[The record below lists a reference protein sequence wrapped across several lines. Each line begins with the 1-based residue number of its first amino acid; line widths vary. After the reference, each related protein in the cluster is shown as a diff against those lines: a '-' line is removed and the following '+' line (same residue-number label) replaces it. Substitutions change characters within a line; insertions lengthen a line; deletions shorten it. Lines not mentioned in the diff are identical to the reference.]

1 MRLGL
6 RWTAGFLAFPVAGPA
21 GRAVVGPVDD
31 AVSALAGGV
40 MTGAVICAGQALVS
54 SGRLSLPR
62 WSTATAAGSGL
73 GLLLGASPAGRR
85 TDLGSLALMGAVEG
99 VLLGAARTRALPG
112 RRPSTVALGRR
123 RCRPVGG
130 GPDGDHPD
138 ASGRVWHLPSDPH
151 TRTPAPP
158 ASSPARPT
166 APPAGPAHRA
176 TGRPGAARLR
186 RMPTAALY
194 AMGAFNR
201 TVRELIEMR
210 YEFAEPFVVDSTLI
224 RDRLGAVATPVEEA
238 LDRTVAACRAS
249 RVTAPRK

>member
-1 MRLGL
+1 
-6 RWTAGFLAFPVAGPA
+6 
-21 GRAVVGPVDD
+21 
-31 AVSALAGGV
+31 
-40 MTGAVICAGQALVS
+40 
-54 SGRLSLPR
+54 
-62 WSTATAAGSGL
+62 
-73 GLLLGASPAGRR
+73 
-85 TDLGSLALMGAVEG
+85 MGAVEG

-112 RRPSTVALGRR
+112 RRPSAVALGRR

-138 ASGRVWHLPSDPH
+138 APGRVWHLPSDPH
-151 TRTPAPP
+151 TRTPREL
-158 ASSPARPT
+158 AS
-166 APPAGPAHRA
+166 PAHRA

-186 RMPTAALY
+186 RMPTAVLY

-238 LDRTVAACRAS
+238 LDRTVVACRAS
-249 RVTAPRK
+249 RGTAPRK